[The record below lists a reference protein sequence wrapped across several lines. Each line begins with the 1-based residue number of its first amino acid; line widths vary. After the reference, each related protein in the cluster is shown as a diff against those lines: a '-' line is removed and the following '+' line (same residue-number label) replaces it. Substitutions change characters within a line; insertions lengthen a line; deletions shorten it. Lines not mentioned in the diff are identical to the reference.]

1 MPEAARVY
9 AEALFEA
16 GKDKGKLDS
25 LQSQLGQ
32 FADAVD
38 GNRELQVFLFSPYL
52 SSADKREGLGRAISG
67 AEPEL
72 TNFLELL
79 VEKHRM
85 PEIFRIRREFDELWK
100 KENRRLDVT
109 VVSAVELDA
118 AVVERIGEEVERQT
132 GEQVELSSRVDDEIL
147 GGIVLQ
153 VGNMVLGREHPQSP
167 GETSKDR
174 RDRGVRR
181 NRAPDGDQ
189 AGRDRKHSAGANR
202 GVGDRL
208 RRPHRGRAPSSR
220 WRTASPAS
228 TASTTAWR
236 WRCSTC
242 RTASPGWR

>member
-16 GKDKGKLDS
+16 GRDKGKLDS

-32 FADAVD
+32 FTDAVD
-38 GNRELQVFLFSPYL
+38 RNRELQVFLFSPYL
-52 SSADKREGLGRAISG
+52 SSADKRGGLSRAISG

-109 VVSAVELDA
+109 VVSAVELDE
-118 AVVERIGEEVERQT
+118 AVVEKIGQEVERQT
-132 GEQVELSSRVDDEIL
+132 GAAVELSSRVDDGIL

-153 VGNMVLGREHPQSP
+153 VGNMVLDASIRSRLE
-167 GETSKDR
+167 KL
-174 RDRGVRR
+174 
-181 NRAPDGDQ
+181 
-189 AGRDRKHSAGANR
+189 RKTVA
-202 GVGDRL
+202 
-208 RRPHRGRAPSSR
+208 
-220 WRTASPAS
+220 TAA
-228 TASTTAWR
+228 
-236 WRCSTC
+236 
-242 RTASPGWR
+242 